1 MRLNLGEH
9 LWLGTMA
16 WAFDTWVG
24 NFYPP
29 KTKSGDYLPAYSVQ
43 FPAVEIDSTFYAIP
57 RESVVTGWAG
67 KTPDGFLFCPK
78 FPQLITHEKRLRYA
92 DLETEAFLATMRLLG
107 PKLGPLVLQFDYTFQ
122 ADQLPSL
129 TAYLDGLP
137 TDLRYA
143 VEVRHRSWLKDDLYQ
158 MLAARN
164 VALVMSDLYYM
175 PRQPVR
181 TADFAY
187 IRLLGDRRQIPQDM
201 GEIVKDRTED
211 LTFWRDQIVTLRE
224 EGYDV
229 FAFANNKYEGH
240 APTTVRRLAG
250 LLDVDLTPHEEVA
263 HVGTERVSPSQGRLL
278 P

>member
-1 MRLNLGEH
+1 MTLDLGNH

-29 KTKSGDYLPAYSVQ
+29 KTKSGDYLPAYALQ
-43 FPAVEIDSTFYAIP
+43 FPSVEIDSTFYAIP
-57 RESVVTGWAG
+57 RESVVQGWAA
-67 KTPDGFLFCPK
+67 KTPDDFLFCPK
-78 FPQLITHEKRLRYA
+78 FPQLITHEKRLHYA

-107 PKLGPLVLQFDYTFQ
+107 AKLGPLVLQFDYTFQ

-129 TAYLDGLP
+129 TAYLDSLP
-137 TDLRYA
+137 KDLRYA
-143 VEVRHRSWLKDDLYQ
+143 VEVRHRSWLKEDLYQ
-158 MLAARN
+158 TLAARN

-175 PRQPVR
+175 PRKPVR
-181 TADFAY
+181 TANFAY
-187 IRLLGDRRQIPQDM
+187 IRLLGDRRQIPRDM
-201 GEIVKDRTED
+201 GEIVQDRTGD
-211 LTFWRDQIVTLRE
+211 LVFWRDQILTLRD

-250 LLDVDLTPHEEVA
+250 LLDEGVTPHEEVEHVA
-263 HVGTERVSPSQGRLL
+263 HQ
-278 P
+278 